1 MRSYKERQFRKALSS
16 PKLGFWPHCKNSDYN
31 LLDDRQVCWVVQV
44 RTGPELPG
52 KQEQSSVVG
61 RQLCTSMGRQAWR
74 KGQLLVAWLL
84 AVACGLKSR
93 WLCLGDWR
101 KQHFKCSRARLM
113 GRASGGVAG
122 VLVVS
127 NRPHTGSG
135 HCAQT
140 WSTRWLL
147 DYTLECAVGAEW
159 HWACTHTHTHT
170 HTVKD
175 CAAWAEGSTPKSRR
189 RGPCQSTEQCPL
201 STKLGIMLVIEE
213 KCLGPRSLCGAGRR
227 EWMWS
232 WEVESKLRPVLGS
245 SLAIQLPS
253 TPSQACFS
261 LS

>member
-16 PKLGFWPHCKNSDYN
+16 PKLGFWPHCKNSDYT

-84 AVACGLKSR
+84 AVACGL
-93 WLCLGDWR
+93 
-101 KQHFKCSRARLM
+101 RAGGCVWGTGGNSTSNPAELRLM
-113 GRASGGVAG
+113 GRGSGGVTG

-127 NRPHTGSG
+127 NRPHTGGG

-159 HWACTHTHTHT
+159 RWICTHTHTHT
-170 HTVKD
+170 HTVKHEQD
-175 CAAWAEGSTPKSRR
+175 EQKAALQNQGREAPANQQSGTL
-189 RGPCQSTEQCPL
+189 CQQ
-201 STKLGIMLVIEE
+201 
-213 KCLGPRSLCGAGRR
+213 
-227 EWMWS
+227 
-232 WEVESKLRPVLGS
+232 
-245 SLAIQLPS
+245 SLASRSSQRRSAWSPDPYVEGEGGSEGAAERSRISCDLP
-253 TPSQACFS
+253 
-261 LS
+261 

>member
-1 MRSYKERQFRKALSS
+1 MRSYKERQFRKAPSS

-170 HTVKD
+170 HR
-175 CAAWAEGSTPKSRR
+175 EG
-189 RGPCQSTEQCPL
+189 
-201 STKLGIMLVIEE
+201 
-213 KCLGPRSLCGAGRR
+213 LCGTNRR
-227 EWMWS
+227 QHSKIKEERPLPINRAVPSVNKAWHHARNRGEMLGAQILMWS
-232 WEVESKLRPVLGS
+232 RKEGVNVELRGWE
-245 SLAIQLPS
+245 
-253 TPSQACFS
+253 
-261 LS
+261 

>member
-16 PKLGFWPHCKNSDYN
+16 PKLGFWPHCKNSDYT

-84 AVACGLKSR
+84 AVACGL
-93 WLCLGDWR
+93 
-101 KQHFKCSRARLM
+101 RAGGCVWGTGGNSTSNPAELRLM
-113 GRASGGVAG
+113 GRGSGGVTG

-127 NRPHTGSG
+127 NRPHTGGG
-135 HCAQT
+135 HRAQT

-159 HWACTHTHTHT
+159 RWICTHTHTHT
-170 HTVKD
+170 HRE
-175 CAAWAEGSTPKSRR
+175 AWAGRAEGSTPKSRK
-189 RGPCQSTEQCPL
+189 RGPCQSTERHPL
-201 STKLGIMLVIEE
+201 STKLGITLVAEE
-213 KCLGPRSLCGAGRR
+213 KRLESRSLRGAGRR
-227 EWMWS
+227 EWRCS
-232 WEVESKLRPVLGS
+232 WEIENKLRPALGP

-261 LS
+261 LF

>member
-16 PKLGFWPHCKNSDYN
+16 PKLGFWPHCKNSDYT

-84 AVACGLKSR
+84 AVACGL
-93 WLCLGDWR
+93 
-101 KQHFKCSRARLM
+101 RAGGCVWGTGGNSTSNPAELRLM
-113 GRASGGVAG
+113 GRGSGGVTG

-127 NRPHTGSG
+127 NRPHTGGG
-135 HCAQT
+135 HRAQT

-159 HWACTHTHTHT
+159 RWICTHTHTLTPWSMSRTSRRQHS
-170 HTVKD
+170 KIKEERPLPINR
-175 CAAWAEGSTPKSRR
+175 AAPSVNKAWHHARR
-189 RGPCQSTEQCPL
+189 RGEA
-201 STKLGIMLVIEE
+201 LGVQILTWSGKEGV
-213 KCLGPRSLCGAGRR
+213 KVQLRDR
-227 EWMWS
+227 E
-232 WEVESKLRPVLGS
+232 
-245 SLAIQLPS
+245 
-253 TPSQACFS
+253 
-261 LS
+261 